1 MDPSTTSL
9 TPSTE
14 ALLAQHGGPV
24 TVPGQH
30 GQYVVMRS
38 DVYEAMLG
46 LAVDE
51 EADTLAAV
59 HRGLADLVAGRVQ
72 DLDVAFDELEQLDG
86 SER

>member
-1 MDPSTTSL
+1 MDHSATSL

-14 ALLAQHGGPV
+14 ALLAQHGGPL

-46 LAVDE
+46 MADDE
-51 EADTLAAV
+51 DADTLAAV
-59 HRGLADLVAGRVQ
+59 LRGIADLNAGRVQ
-72 DLDVAFDELEQLDG
+72 DLEVAFDELEHPDG
-86 SER
+86 S